1 MKTLQVITLLFFIS
15 VSNIIAQKTP
25 IDKLFDKYAYKDG
38 FSTVFIS
45 KHMFELFANQD
56 ENNEDPEEL
65 KKAIVGLESIRI
77 LTIED
82 STLNSQ
88 INFFK
93 EIGSQIPFDEY
104 TTLMVVKEED
114 VDLRMMIKEEDGK
127 IIEFLMLGGG
137 DDDILISIIGTVDLN
152 SISKISDAAM
162 KMEGLNKNKD

>member
-1 MKTLQVITLLFFIS
+1 MKTLQIFLFLFFIS
-15 VSNIIAQKTP
+15 ASNIIAQKTP

-45 KHMFELFANQD
+45 KHMFELFTSQN
-56 ENNEDPEEL
+56 ESNEDSEEL
-65 KKAIVGLESIRI
+65 KNAIIGLESIRV

-114 VDLRMMIKEEDGK
+114 VDLRMMIKEKDGK

-137 DDDILISIIGTVDLN
+137 DDDILISIMGNVNLS
-152 SISKISDAAM
+152 SISKISNAAIEM
-162 KMEGLNKNKD
+162 QEIKKD